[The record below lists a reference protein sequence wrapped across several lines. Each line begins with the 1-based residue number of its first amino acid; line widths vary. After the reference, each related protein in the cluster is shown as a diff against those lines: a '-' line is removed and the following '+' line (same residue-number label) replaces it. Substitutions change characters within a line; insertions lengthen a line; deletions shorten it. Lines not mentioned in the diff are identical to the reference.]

1 MFHSCS
7 FNKKINRL
15 HKRCLRMIYNVK
27 QLNFKEL
34 LVENNSVSIYHRNNQ
49 HLAIQIYMIANGLP
63 PDVMSEIFQ
72 LRENT
77 HFYLRH
83 TSQFTALPIDSV
95 YNGSE
100 SVSNLRPK
108 IGELIPPP
116 SPEIKGIE
124 FKETIKKWKPNDC
137 PCRLCKNP
145 LYFFIND
152 LGFIKI
158 KLYWSLR

>member
-1 MFHSCS
+1 MDLAKRRIVVIAFFNAQFNYWPTILMFHSCS

-63 PDVMSEIFQ
+63 PDIMSEIFQ

-116 SPEIKGIE
+116 HPQK
-124 FKETIKKWKPNDC
+124 
-137 PCRLCKNP
+137 
-145 LYFFIND
+145 
-152 LGFIKI
+152 
-158 KLYWSLR
+158 